1 MTWKTTDTKETEE
14 VGATLA
20 RRLQSE
26 HFPHPFVALFGD
38 MGVGKT
44 AFCRGF
50 CRELGI
56 LRVKSP
62 TYTIVNEYKG
72 GVCPVYHFD
81 LYRLSGEDELDGI
94 GYTEYLSR
102 PGMIL
107 CEWPERAEDAL
118 PADCVRVYL
127 SRTENDGERTIEIL
141 MPGEAGEGEKK
152 C

>member
-1 MTWKTTDTKETEE
+1 MTLKTTDTKETED
-14 VGATLA
+14 VGAALA

-26 HFPHPFVALFGD
+26 KIPHPFIALFGG

-62 TYTIVNEYKG
+62 TYTIVNEYRG
-72 GVCPVYHFD
+72 GVCPVFHFD

-102 PGMIL
+102 DGMIL
-107 CEWPERAEDAL
+107 CEWPERAEGAL
-118 PADCVRVYL
+118 PDDCIRV
-127 SRTENDGERTIEIL
+127 SIDRTENDGERTIVIR
-141 MPGEAGEGEKK
+141 MPKEGETE